1 MAWILGSVAER
12 VVSRATVPLLL
23 LRVIAMK
30 PPVSKENFM
39 FKTFGPDQDLLR
51 ACNRRK
57 AIALAKAVS
66 RFKE

>member
-12 VVSRATVPLLL
+12 VVSHATVPVLL

-39 FKTFGPDQDLLR
+39 FKTFGPD
-51 ACNRRK
+51 
-57 AIALAKAVS
+57 
-66 RFKE
+66 